1 MESGARI
8 CMVLLT
14 GLGDVVHGLPVV
26 NALKRDDPARRIT
39 WVVEPIP
46 APLLHGHPAIDDVVV
61 YHMRRG
67 VAGVRELWRTLH
79 SRDFDLAV
87 NLNIYFKSVWPTVLS
102 GAPVRWGFDRTR
114 SRDMVWLFH
123 NRRLPERPRRHTQDM
138 FLEFLDVLGV
148 APEPLAWNLALTD
161 AERAEHASFFD
172 ALGRD
177 RPVVS
182 IVPATA
188 NPKKDWFADRFA
200 RVVDALE
207 HDFGYR
213 TLLVGG
219 PSERERHIAADIEAK
234 ASASPVN
241 ALGDGIRRLMW
252 LLAGS
257 DLVIA
262 PDTGPVHIARALAV
276 PVIGLYGHTNPW
288 RVGPYRWCHDLW
300 VDAYTDAAPDPS
312 AWDPK
317 LDRMERITV
326 DEVLERVERA
336 RLRYVQPRNAQ
347 ARGAHPSGPARP
359 DGPDGDAS

>member
-1 MESGARI
+1 VDGGARI
-8 CMVLLT
+8 CLVLLT

-39 WVVEPIP
+39 WVVEPMP
-46 APLLHGHPAIDDVVV
+46 APLLQGHPAIDDVVV
-61 YHMRRG
+61 YHKTRG
-67 VAGVRELWRTLH
+67 LAGLRELWGRL
-79 SRDFDLAV
+79 RGRGFDLAI

-102 GAPVRWGFDRTR
+102 GAPVRLGFDRDR

-123 NRRLPERPRRHTQDM
+123 NRRLPPRSRQHTQDM
-138 FLEFLDVLGV
+138 FLEFLATLDVP
-148 APEPLAWNLALTD
+148 AEPLAWRVELTED
-161 AERAEHASFFD
+161 ERTQQASFFD
-172 ALGRD
+172 GLGRD

-188 NPKKDWFADRFA
+188 NPKKDWLADRFA

-213 TLLVGG
+213 TMLVGG
-219 PSERERHIAADIEAK
+219 PSERERAIAGAIEAQ
-234 ASASPVN
+234 ASATPVR
-241 ALGDGIRRLMW
+241 ALGDGIRRLVW
-252 LLAGS
+252 LLEGS

-262 PDTGPVHIARALAV
+262 PDTGPVHIARALGV

-288 RVGPYRWCHDLW
+288 RVGPYRWCQDLW
-300 VDAYTDAAPDPS
+300 VDAYTDFGVAPDPS

-317 LDRMERITV
+317 HGRMERITV

-336 RLRYVQPRNAQ
+336 RLRHMGPR
-347 ARGAHPSGPARP
+347 P
-359 DGPDGDAS
+359 GDSA